1 MIIIGDSDGADF
13 RESKKRFQVFGAVA
27 AGETDPISLPDPLV
41 QQIIAE
47 PVRPQVKL
55 QKGQRRPGIHQRS
68 GMGKV
73 LSVARQRF
81 ACSLELPPTDG
92 LPCDLAPR
100 QNYHTWI
107 L

>member
-1 MIIIGDSDGADF
+1 
-13 RESKKRFQVFGAVA
+13 
-27 AGETDPISLPDPLV
+27 LV

-73 LSVARQRF
+73 LSVAWQRF

-92 LPCDLAPR
+92 
-100 QNYHTWI
+100 
-107 L
+107 